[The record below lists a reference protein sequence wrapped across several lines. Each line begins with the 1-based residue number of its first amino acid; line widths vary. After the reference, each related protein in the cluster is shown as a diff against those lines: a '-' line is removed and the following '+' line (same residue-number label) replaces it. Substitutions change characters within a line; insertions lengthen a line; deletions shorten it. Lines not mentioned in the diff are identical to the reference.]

1 MFPPPS
7 SDPDTPV
14 RLTDNDAAL
23 ARLSAVQKG
32 YLTDPFV
39 SAFVPRAHLQPPRP
53 PLINIGTYVRT
64 VAIDDLVAQWL
75 ALSREDGTQCQIV
88 SLGAGSDS
96 RFWRIAVCILINWEH
111 NSHLAKYIEIDFPE
125 ITSKKAMTIRK
136 SKPLGSVLGDPAK
149 IQVSGGGTGLKS
161 PRYNLIPADLRRPPQ
176 ETLASILFEG
186 LEPLLSSSRPTLLL
200 FECVLAYMSPDSS
213 NALLTWF
220 RQQFSDGI
228 LGSVVYEM
236 FGLEDSFGL
245 VMVNNLKARQV
256 DLPGAVPYPTQESL
270 PTRFLD
276 VGFTAADALSLRD
289 IRLQYISH
297 TENINVGVPR
307 RGRGVEPRLQ
317 HYAIT
322 WGLSLPKSKHQSSW
336 GTWGLKKQSS
346 EVEED

>member
-1 MFPPPS
+1 MFLPPS

-96 RFWRIAVCILINWEH
+96 RFWRIATGEH

-125 ITSKKAMTIRK
+125 ITSKKAMTIQK

-161 PRYNLIPADLRRPPQ
+161 PRYNLVPADLRRPPQ

-186 LEPLLSSSRPTLLL
+186 PERLLSSSRPTLLL

-236 FGLEDSFGL
+236 FGLEDSFGR
-245 VMVNNLKARQV
+245 VMVNNLKVRGVQHMV
-256 DLPGAVPYPTQESL
+256 LSL
-270 PTRFLD
+270 PARFLN
-276 VGFTAADALSLRD
+276 VGFTAAAALSLRD
-289 IRLQYISH
+289 IRLQYISR
-297 TENINVGVPR
+297 TEVNRISSLEFLDE
-307 RGRGVEPRLQ
+307 VEELNLVLQ

-336 GTWGLKKQSS
+336 GVWGLKKQST

>member
-14 RLTDNDAAL
+14 RLTNNDAAL

-64 VAIDDLVAQWL
+64 VAIDELVAQWL
-75 ALSREDGTQCQIV
+75 ALSRDAETQCQIV
-88 SLGAGSDS
+88 SMGAGSDS
-96 RFWRIAVCILINWEH
+96 RFWRIATGEH
-111 NSHLAKYIEIDFPE
+111 NSHLSKYIEIDFSE

-136 SKPLGSVLGDPAK
+136 SKALGSVLGDPAK

-176 ETLASILFEG
+176 ESLASILFEG
-186 LEPLLSSSRPTLLL
+186 PEPLLSSSQPTLLL
-200 FECVLAYMSPDSS
+200 FECVLAYI
-213 NALLTWF
+213 
-220 RQQFSDGI
+220 QHFSDGI

-236 FGLEDSFGL
+236 FGLEDSFGR
-245 VMVNNLKARQV
+245 VMVNNLKSRQV
-256 DLPGAVPYPTQESL
+256 DLPGAAPYPTQESL
-270 PTRFLD
+270 PSRFLN
-276 VGFTAADALSLRD
+276 VGFTAAAAISLRD
-289 IRLQYISH
+289 IRLQYISR
-297 TENINVGVPR
+297 TEINR
-307 RGRGVEPRLQ
+307 ISTLEFLDEVEELNLVLQ

-322 WGLSLPKSKHQSSW
+322 WGLSLPQSKHQSTW
-336 GTWGLKKQSS
+336 GAWGLKKQSTD
-346 EVEED
+346 VEED